1 MSNATATLPAPTTV
15 SDRLPRGAM
24 LADSLVVAK
33 RNVLHIVRT
42 PQLIVFL
49 VVQQILFFL
58 LFYWVFGGSIAIP
71 GLTYINFLTPAFLAQ
86 VAIYDGFGV
95 AVGLAEDAKSG
106 LIDRFR
112 ALPMARS
119 AFVSGRAIADMLRQV
134 VIIFVLLVVA
144 FVLGFEFHNDAGSI
158 ALGFVLLLVFGFSLF
173 WVFAALGLAVRDS
186 ETAQAVG
193 TPFFLLSFLSTAF
206 VQVDTLPGWLQP
218 FARNQPISMLTN
230 ATRGLFEGKAAEQ
243 LYEHA
248 TSYYVWATL
257 LWSVGLVAVF
267 APLAVRI
274 YRRR

>member
-1 MSNATATLPAPTTV
+1 
-15 SDRLPRGAM
+15 
-24 LADSLVVAK
+24 
-33 RNVLHIVRT
+33 VRT

-49 VVQQILFFL
+49 VVQQLLFFL

-71 GLTYINFLTPAFLAQ
+71 GLTYINFLAPAFLAQ

-119 AFVSGRAIADMLRQV
+119 AFVSGRAIADMLRQI
-134 VIIFVLLVVA
+134 VIIIVLLAVA
-144 FVLGFEFHNDAGSI
+144 FVLGFGFNNDAGSI
-158 ALGFVLLLVFGFSLF
+158 VVGFALLLVFGFSLF

-206 VQVDTLPGWLQP
+206 VQVDTLPEWLQP

-243 LYEHA
+243 LYEHP

-257 LWSVGLVAVF
+257 IWSVALVAVF

-274 YRRR
+274 YRHR